1 MKKTKILIADDHSIV
16 RLGLH
21 ALLSTEND
29 FEVIGEADDGEIAVQ
44 MAICHRPDIV
54 IMDLMMPELDGAKAT
69 ERIRRMAPEVKIL
82 ILTTFTY
89 SDMIHQALKS
99 GAAGALL
106 KSSTDADLITAIRS
120 IVRGHA
126 FVSSEVRRLL
136 DKDPPGPTFTERQ
149 RTILAQVTQGHT
161 NREIANMLGIREDS
175 VGEHLSAIFS
185 KLGASNRAEA
195 IAIALKKHLL
205 KI

>member
-106 KSSTDADLITAIRS
+106 KSSLWKTRNAS
-120 IVRGHA
+120 I
-126 FVSSEVRRLL
+126 
-136 DKDPPGPTFTERQ
+136 
-149 RTILAQVTQGHT
+149 
-161 NREIANMLGIREDS
+161 GIR
-175 VGEHLSAIFS
+175 V
-185 KLGASNRAEA
+185 
-195 IAIALKKHLL
+195 
-205 KI
+205 